1 MTKLANHGS
10 WIDLSKTSRSLR
22 NKRKKSMRIHLGGSS
37 RQSLVTARVKLDAAV
52 KGATSAASSE
62 LSTHLFFAAN
72 VLSRNTSLRRA
83 FADPSR
89 DAASKGA
96 LVKGLF
102 GKSLSAMALEILT
115 DVAALRWSSAGDLV
129 HVLEQLAIEA
139 EATAANINNELD
151 RVEDELFETSHIVID
166 NFELR
171 KALVGTGTPE
181 AKSALISEVLA
192 KKASPSTVKLA
203 VALVTSLRGRS
214 IEAAFADYLFGLANR
229 RNRLIAVIR
238 VASEISDAQKARLAT
253 AIEKQVGQP
262 IRVNLE
268 VDSSILGGV
277 SVKFADELV
286 DGSVSNRL
294 ASAGRAL
301 AGNK

>member
-1 MTKLANHGS
+1 
-10 WIDLSKTSRSLR
+10 
-22 NKRKKSMRIHLGGSS
+22 MRIHFGGSS
-37 RQSLVTARVKLDAAV
+37 RQSFVTARAKLDAAV
-52 KGATSAASSE
+52 KGATAASASE
-62 LSTHLFFAAN
+62 LSAHLFFAAD
-72 VLSRNTSLRRA
+72 VLSQNTSIRRA
-83 FADPSR
+83 FADPAR

-96 LVKGLF
+96 LVKDLF
-102 GKSLSAMALEILT
+102 GKSLSTSALEILT
-115 DVAALRWSSAGDLV
+115 AVSTLRWSAAGDLV

-139 EATAANINNELD
+139 EASAANLNNELD
-151 RVEDELFETSHIVID
+151 RVEDELFETSELVVD

-171 KALVGTGTPE
+171 KALVGAGTAQ
-181 AKSALISEVLA
+181 AKSALVTEVLG
-192 KKASPSTVKLA
+192 KKASASTVKLA

-238 VASEISDAQKARLAT
+238 VATAITAEQKSRLAT

-262 IRVNLE
+262 IRVNIE
-268 VDSSILGGV
+268 VEPSILGGV

-286 DGSVSNRL
+286 DGSVSHRL

>member
-1 MTKLANHGS
+1 
-10 WIDLSKTSRSLR
+10 
-22 NKRKKSMRIHLGGSS
+22 MRIHLGGSS
-37 RQSLVTARVKLDAAV
+37 RQSLVATRAKLDAAV
-52 KGATSAASSE
+52 KGATSNAASE
-62 LSTHLFFAAN
+62 LSTQLFFATQ
-72 VLSRNTSLRRA
+72 VLSANTSLRRA

-89 DAASKGA
+89 EASSKGV
-96 LVKGLF
+96 LIKDLF
-102 GKSLSAMALEILT
+102 GKSLNATTLEILT

-129 HVLEQLAIEA
+129 LVLEQLAIEA
-139 EATAANINNELD
+139 EASAANLNNELD
-151 RVEDELFETSHIVID
+151 RVEDELFETNQLVVE

-229 RNRLIAVIR
+229 RNRLIAVVR
-238 VASEISDAQKARLAT
+238 VASDISDAQKTRLAS

-262 IRVNLE
+262 IRVNVQ
-268 VDSSILGGV
+268 VDPSILGGV

-286 DGSVSNRL
+286 DGSVSHRL
-294 ASAGRAL
+294 AGAGRAL

>member
-1 MTKLANHGS
+1 
-10 WIDLSKTSRSLR
+10 
-22 NKRKKSMRIHLGGSS
+22 MRIHLGGSS

-52 KGATSAASSE
+52 KGATAASASE
-62 LSTHLFFAAN
+62 LSTQLFFATD
-72 VLSRNTSLRRA
+72 VLSKNTSLRRA

-89 DAASKGA
+89 EAASKGV
-96 LVKGLF
+96 LVKDLF
-102 GKSLSAMALEILT
+102 GKTLSALALEILT
-115 DVAALRWSSAGDLV
+115 DVSALRWSSAGDLV
-129 HVLEQLAIEA
+129 HVVEQLAIEA
-139 EATAANINNELD
+139 EASAANINNELD
-151 RVEDELFETSHIVID
+151 RVEDEFFETSHLVVD

-192 KKASPSTVKLA
+192 KKASTSTVKLA

-238 VASEISDAQKARLAT
+238 VASEISDAQKSRLAA

-301 AGNK
+301 AGIK

>member
-1 MTKLANHGS
+1 
-10 WIDLSKTSRSLR
+10 
-22 NKRKKSMRIHLGGSS
+22 MRIHLGGSS

-52 KGATSAASSE
+52 KGATSASASE
-62 LSTHLFFAAN
+62 LSTHLFFAAD
-72 VLSRNTSLRRA
+72 VLSKNTSLRRA

-96 LVKGLF
+96 LVKDLF
-102 GKSLSAMALEILT
+102 GKSLNAMALEILT
-115 DVAALRWSSAGDLV
+115 GVAALRWSSAGDLV

-139 EATAANINNELD
+139 EASAANINNELD

-166 NFELR
+166 SFELR

-238 VASEISDAQKARLAT
+238 VASEISDAQKSRLAT

-268 VDSSILGGV
+268 VDPSILGGV

>member
-1 MTKLANHGS
+1 
-10 WIDLSKTSRSLR
+10 
-22 NKRKKSMRIHLGGSS
+22 MRIHLGGSS
-37 RQSLVTARVKLDAAV
+37 RQSLAAARTKLDAAI
-52 KGATSAASSE
+52 KGATAPSASE
-62 LSTHLFFAAN
+62 LSTHLFFAAG
-72 VLSRNTSLRRA
+72 VLSKNTSIRRA

-89 DAASKGA
+89 DAAAKAALVQDLFAKHVGA
-96 LVKGLF
+96 LALGL
-102 GKSLSAMALEILT
+102 LT
-115 DVAALRWSSAGDLV
+115 DVSTLRWSSAGDLV

-139 EATAANINNELD
+139 EATAANLSNELD
-151 RVEDELFETSHIVID
+151 RVEDELFETSQLIVD

-181 AKSALISEVLA
+181 AKSALITEVLA
-192 KKASPSTVKLA
+192 KKASASTVRLA

-238 VASEISDAQKARLAT
+238 VAMDITDAQKSRLAS

-262 IRVNLE
+262 IRVNVQ
-268 VDSSILGGV
+268 VDPSILGGV

-286 DGSVSNRL
+286 DGSVSHRL
-294 ASAGRAL
+294 AGAGRAL

>member
-1 MTKLANHGS
+1 
-10 WIDLSKTSRSLR
+10 
-22 NKRKKSMRIHLGGSS
+22 MRIHFGGSS
-37 RQSLVTARVKLDAAV
+37 RQSFVTARATLDAAV
-52 KGATSAASSE
+52 KGATAASASE
-62 LSTHLFFAAN
+62 LSTHLFFAAD
-72 VLSRNTSLRRA
+72 VLSQNTSIRRA
-83 FADPSR
+83 FADPAR

-96 LVKGLF
+96 LVKDLF
-102 GKSLSAMALEILT
+102 GKSLSTSALEILT
-115 DVAALRWSSAGDLV
+115 AVSTLRWSAAGDLV

-139 EATAANINNELD
+139 EASAANLNNELD
-151 RVEDELFETSHIVID
+151 RVEDELFETSELVVD

-171 KALVGTGTPE
+171 KALVGAGTAQ
-181 AKSALISEVLA
+181 AKSALVAEVLG
-192 KKASPSTVKLA
+192 KKASASTVRLA

-238 VASEISDAQKARLAT
+238 VATAISDSQKSRLAT

-262 IRVNLE
+262 IRVNIE
-268 VDSSILGGV
+268 VEPSILGGV

-286 DGSVSNRL
+286 DGSVSHRL